1 MSSGFS
7 SARYFT
13 PAGPVSLRMLALRVL
28 WYTDTLEDRVMK
40 MKTREAGQVRILE
53 LQGKLV
59 LGEPVDTLGKAV
71 KAIIDEGRTKVI
83 ISLKSVDYVD
93 SAGIGELVAA
103 KKRAVE
109 KKGDVK
115 LLMPNQTVYNVLS
128 MLSLHLIFDIHQD
141 EAKALR
147 AFAA

>member
-1 MSSGFS
+1 
-7 SARYFT
+7 
-13 PAGPVSLRMLALRVL
+13 
-28 WYTDTLEDRVMK
+28 MK
-40 MKTREAGQVRILE
+40 LKTRDSGDVRILE
-53 LQGKLV
+53 LHGKLV
-59 LGEPVDTLGKAV
+59 LGEPVDTLGKTT
-71 KAIIDEGRTKVI
+71 KALIDEGHNKIVV
-83 ISLKSVDYVD
+83 SLKGVEYVD

-141 EAKALR
+141 EGKAVR
-147 AFAA
+147 AFGG

>member
-1 MSSGFS
+1 
-7 SARYFT
+7 
-13 PAGPVSLRMLALRVL
+13 VSDPGRDRTGSKAAS
-28 WYTDTLEDRVMK
+28 TAAADPLEESVMK
-40 MKTREAGQVRILE
+40 MKTRDSGDVRILE
-53 LQGKLV
+53 LHGKLV
-59 LGEPVDTLGKAV
+59 LGEPVDTLGKAT
-71 KAIIDEGRTKVI
+71 KGLIDEGHHKLV
-83 ISLKSVDYVD
+83 ISLKGVEYVD

-141 EAKALR
+141 EFKAVH

>member
-1 MSSGFS
+1 
-7 SARYFT
+7 
-13 PAGPVSLRMLALRVL
+13 
-28 WYTDTLEDRVMK
+28 MK
-40 MKTREAGQVRILE
+40 LKTRDSGDVRILE

-59 LGEPVDTLGKAV
+59 LGEPVDTLGKTT
-71 KAIIDEGRTKVI
+71 KGLIDEGHTKIVV
-83 ISLKSVDYVD
+83 SLKGVEYVD

-141 EAKALR
+141 EAKAVR
-147 AFAA
+147 AFAS

>member
-1 MSSGFS
+1 
-7 SARYFT
+7 
-13 PAGPVSLRMLALRVL
+13 
-28 WYTDTLEDRVMK
+28 
-40 MKTREAGQVRILE
+40 
-53 LQGKLV
+53 V

-71 KAIIDEGRTKVI
+71 KGLIDEGHRKFV
-83 ISLKSVDYVD
+83 ISLKGVDYVD

-128 MLSLHLIFDIHQD
+128 MLSLHLIFEIHQD
-141 EAKALR
+141 EGKAVR
-147 AFAA
+147 AFSA